1 MGQELRFSCGL
12 AIRSVCVLWLE
23 KREMR
28 LARGYDPSPAQSA
41 NFVGESAALDAE
53 GVGKSLPIERY
64 VVTISLDG
72 RIINC

>member
-1 MGQELRFSCGL
+1 
-12 AIRSVCVLWLE
+12 
-23 KREMR
+23 MR